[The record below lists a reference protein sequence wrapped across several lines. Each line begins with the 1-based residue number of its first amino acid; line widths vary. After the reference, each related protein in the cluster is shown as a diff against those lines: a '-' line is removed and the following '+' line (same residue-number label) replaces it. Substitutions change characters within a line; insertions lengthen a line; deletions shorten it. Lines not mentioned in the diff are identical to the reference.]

1 MYVFKRNIIV
11 DMLNF
16 YDNGIIDIGIR
27 VFVDLLEEN
36 CFIISFDIFGNNIGI
51 DGNCVME

>member
-1 MYVFKRNIIV
+1 
-11 DMLNF
+11 MLNF
-16 YDNGIIDIGIR
+16 YDNGIINIGVR